1 VICPERVRRIRK
13 QIVAPVMLVS
23 ALVMSCVVAA
33 VIGRPVWA
41 AALGAGLVLAYW
53 ALDAAVWRRAR
64 GRQGLAL
71 GTAIGGMVLRLGV
84 VLAVLL
90 IVAMTARASFA
101 TAIICFVVVFTL
113 YTAVRLFTFPDAGA
127 PPGRARTL

>member
-13 QIVAPVMLVS
+13 QIVTPLLLVS
-23 ALVMSCVVAA
+23 TLVISCILAA
-33 VIGRPVWA
+33 AFGRPVWA
-41 AALGAGLVLAYW
+41 AALGAGLVLVYW

-90 IVAMTARASFA
+90 VVALTARASFA
-101 TAIICFVVVFTL
+101 TTIICFAVVFTL
-113 YTAVRLFTFPDAGA
+113 YTAVRLFTFPDSGA
-127 PPGRARTL
+127 PAGRARTL